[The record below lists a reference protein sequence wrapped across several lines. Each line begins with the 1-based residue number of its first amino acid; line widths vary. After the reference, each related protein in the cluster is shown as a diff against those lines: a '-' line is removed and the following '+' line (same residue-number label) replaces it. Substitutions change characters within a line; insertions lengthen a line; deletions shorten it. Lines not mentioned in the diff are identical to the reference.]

1 MHDSVDGNC
10 AFQTGGWTGSKSH
23 RNPASWFPGTHRIC
37 CQEHCVSPEIKT
49 QSPLSLFQ
57 AKCQESSY
65 GSPKGS
71 EAGHSHWVGCTC
83 LGPGFQK
90 AGEGWT
96 RKGRSHGCLQC
107 QGVMWPQLCRQ
118 RAEEHTCDL
127 RSWPEEQRGAAR
139 RSQLQSL
146 QEPAAGRTRLHG
158 QEARKREDVSGAWQ
172 AQLMKT
178 ANGSVHL

>member
-1 MHDSVDGNC
+1 MATVLSRQVDGLV
-10 AFQTGGWTGSKSH
+10 QSHTGTQHPRSLG
-23 RNPASWFPGTHRIC
+23 HRIC

-65 GSPKGS
+65 GSPKGL

-96 RKGRSHGCLQC
+96 QKGRSHGCLQC

-118 RAEEHTCDL
+118 RAEEHTRDL

-139 RSQLQSL
+139 RSQLVIP
-146 QEPAAGRTRLHG
+146 E
-158 QEARKREDVSGAWQ
+158 
-172 AQLMKT
+172 
-178 ANGSVHL
+178 GS